1 MHTSHGYYSGL
12 QSFWLC
18 GYYLKVVSIRRN
30 AVHTLPNKTYHL
42 VYFCKCQQTRHV
54 ALRIG
59 VHFCDVCMYVHICQ
73 SCLGLSVCH
82 STSFSALYIN
92 NQWTTSPWIITKGSA
107 RCYAKSPT
115 VQDAFWP
122 RSQTPPQPLGIR
134 NTIYCLELTSQ
145 SKWTQCACTCCFWTV
160 SWGSHQTVSCKFSFT
175 FRWPRLICCHALPV
189 STWPVMCVAA
199 ISHWSTW
206 LC

>member
-1 MHTSHGYYSGL
+1 
-12 QSFWLC
+12 
-18 GYYLKVVSIRRN
+18 
-30 AVHTLPNKTYHL
+30 
-42 VYFCKCQQTRHV
+42 
-54 ALRIG
+54 
-59 VHFCDVCMYVHICQ
+59 MYVHIFQ

-82 STSFSALYIN
+82 STLFSALYIN
-92 NQWTTSPWIITKGSA
+92 NQWTTSPWIIAKGSA

-145 SKWTQCACTCCFWTV
+145 SKWTQCAWTCCFWTV

-175 FRWPRLICCHALPV
+175 FRWPCKAHLLLPCSSCIHLAFDVCCRFLYLTEARD
-189 STWPVMCVAA
+189 CVKFL
-199 ISHWSTW
+199 TYCMNKCTD
-206 LC
+206 LLQK

>member
-1 MHTSHGYYSGL
+1 
-12 QSFWLC
+12 
-18 GYYLKVVSIRRN
+18 
-30 AVHTLPNKTYHL
+30 
-42 VYFCKCQQTRHV
+42 
-54 ALRIG
+54 
-59 VHFCDVCMYVHICQ
+59 MYIHIFQ
-73 SCLGLSVCH
+73 LCLGLSVCH

-92 NQWTTSPWIITKGSA
+92 NQWTTSPWIIKEGSA

-145 SKWTQCACTCCFWTV
+145 SKWTQCAWTCCFWTV

-175 FRWPRLICCHALPV
+175 FRWPRPICCCHTLPV
-189 STWPVMCVAA
+189 STWPLMCVADFC
-199 ISHWSTW
+199 ISLKHMTVLSFLPTAWTNVPIYCKNKPIPLFKWNCCKGCFS
-206 LC
+206 LEMMYLFML